1 MPWIW
6 DEEKND
12 ANRKKHGLSFETAQ
26 LVFDDPFAAS
36 RLDPFPFEER
46 WRTIGAIGPVVVIV
60 IHTSLETDPDT
71 GEESGRIISA
81 RKATSHERQAY
92 EDGDF

>member
-6 DEEKND
+6 DEEKNS

-26 LVFDDPFAAS
+26 LVFDDPLAVS
-36 RLDPFPFEER
+36 RLDPFPLEER

-60 IHTSLETDPDT
+60 IHTSLETSPET
-71 GEESGRIISA
+71 GEEFGRIISA
-81 RKATSHERQAY
+81 RKATLRERQAY